1 MRRPAAIYFG
11 RRAHLPRKSNK
22 TGRFACRMDP
32 SLQLFFRRMMR
43 RMTVA
48 ILGLLDESSRARDH
62 FQNSVRTR

>member
-1 MRRPAAIYFG
+1 
-11 RRAHLPRKSNK
+11 
-22 TGRFACRMDP
+22 MDP